1 MPRFLVAAAV
11 AVVFFTIYALVDCL
25 MTDRQRARGIPK
37 ALWIVVILV
46 ITPIGGILW
55 LTLGKDRS
63 RGGTASR
70 RIAPDGDVQT
80 TSAVGEENSSCAS
93 SRTVENTARCTNRSR
108 RGRVESNVEKRTGG

>member
-37 ALWIVVILV
+37 ALWVVVILV
-46 ITPIGGILW
+46 LAPIGGILW

-63 RGGTASR
+63 PGGRTAR
-70 RIAPDGDVQT
+70 TMAPDDDPAFLKRLGRDKDQD
-80 TSAVGEENSSCAS
+80 E
-93 SRTVENTARCTNRSR
+93 RIR
-108 RGRVESNVEKRTGG
+108 RLEQELAELDDDSKE

>member
-25 MTDRQRARGIPK
+25 MTDRRRVRGIPK

-63 RGGTASR
+63 LGGSASR
-70 RIAPDGDVQT
+70 RIAPDDDPAFLKRLGRDKDQD
-80 TSAVGEENSSCAS
+80 E
-93 SRTVENTARCTNRSR
+93 RIR
-108 RGRVESNVEKRTGG
+108 RLEQELAELDDDSKE

>member
-25 MTDRQRARGIPK
+25 MTDRRRVRGIPK
-37 ALWIVVILV
+37 ALWILVILV

-63 RGGTASR
+63 LGGLANR
-70 RIAPDGDVQT
+70 RTAPDDDPAFLKRLGRDKDQD
-80 TSAVGEENSSCAS
+80 E
-93 SRTVENTARCTNRSR
+93 RIR
-108 RGRVESNVEKRTGG
+108 RLEQELAELDDDSKE

>member
-25 MTDRQRARGIPK
+25 MTDRRRVRGIPK
-37 ALWIVVILV
+37 ALWIVVIVV

-63 RGGTASR
+63 LGGPASR
-70 RIAPDGDVQT
+70 RIAPDDDPAFLKRLGKDKDQD
-80 TSAVGEENSSCAS
+80 E
-93 SRTVENTARCTNRSR
+93 RIR
-108 RGRVESNVEKRTGG
+108 RLEQELAELDDDSKE

>member
-25 MTDRQRARGIPK
+25 MTDRRRVRGIPK
-37 ALWIVVILV
+37 ALWIVVIVV

-63 RGGTASR
+63 LGLLVVR
-70 RIAPDGDVQT
+70 RNA
-80 TSAVGEENSSCAS
+80 
-93 SRTVENTARCTNRSR
+93 AR
-108 RGRVESNVEKRTGG
+108 